1 MGCEVL
7 RDLGGLFKTFKMTT
21 WSLEITHTFFR
32 CCWLRALLVYICAQY
47 LSGVCLFAT
56 PWTVAHQA
64 PLSMGFCR
72 QEYWRGL
79 PFPPPGDLPNL
90 GTELWTLVSC
100 IAGRFFTTELPGSSS
115 YGTLIKYSIW
125 TVILSPSD
133 YSQFSFMHFL
143 HFLLA

>member
-32 CCWLRALLVYICAQY
+32 CCWLRALHVCICAQY
-47 LSGVCLFAT
+47 LSSVWLFAT

-72 QEYWRGL
+72 QQYWRGCHFL
-79 PFPPPGDLPNL
+79 LQGIFPTQGLNSEPSSPAL
-90 GTELWTLVSC
+90 S
-100 IAGRFFTTELPGSSS
+100 GRFFTTELPGSSS

-125 TVILSPSD
+125 MVILSPSD

-143 HFLLA
+143 HSLLA